1 MVKKLNALKIR
12 QNLGEI
18 LEQVYYKND
27 QYIIERAGKPMA
39 AVVPVW
45 QLEARTKRRDRL
57 FGLVQR
63 AWSANAKVKPG
74 VIEREVET
82 AVRAVRAK
90 ARRKTA

>member
-1 MVKKLNALKIR
+1 MVKKLNALKVR
-12 QNLGEI
+12 QNLGEV
-18 LEQVYYKND
+18 LEQVYYKGD

-45 QLEARTKRRDRL
+45 QLESRTKRRERL

-63 AWSANAKVKPG
+63 VWESNAKVKPEI
-74 VIEREVET
+74 IEREVET

-90 ARRKTA
+90 ARRTKA